1 MQTTACHRTITDNIA
16 KVMAR
21 IQQALKQNGRPA
33 DSVRLLA
40 ISKTWG
46 SRDIRE
52 AFEAGIRDFGESYAQ
67 EATQKV
73 HELAALPLIW
83 HFIGPIQSNKTHLV
97 AGHFD
102 WLHSLDRLKIAERL
116 SRQRP
121 IGHPPLNICI
131 QINIDRE
138 AGKSGIAAAELAEF
152 ASRVASLPRLKLRG
166 LMAIPDPSR
175 EINQLKCSFGRMQ
188 QLFCQLQ
195 QQFPQG
201 SIDTLSLGMSADLE
215 LAIAA
220 GSTLVRVGTDIFG
233 SRP

>member
-1 MQTTACHRTITDNIA
+1 MIADNIA
-16 KVMAR
+16 KVRAR
-21 IQQALKQNGRPA
+21 IQQALEQTGRPA

-40 ISKTWG
+40 ISKTWD
-46 SRDIRE
+46 SHDIRE

-67 EATQKV
+67 EAAQKV
-73 HELAALPLIW
+73 HELADLPLTW
-83 HFIGPIQSNKTHLV
+83 HFIGPIQSNKTPLV

-102 WLHSLDRLKIAERL
+102 WVHSLDRLKIAERL

-121 IGHPPLNICI
+121 TGRPPLNICI
-131 QINIDRE
+131 QVNIDRE
-138 AGKSGIAAAELAEF
+138 ASKSGIEAADLAEL
-152 ASRVASLPRLKLRG
+152 ASRVAGLPRLKLRG
-166 LMAIPDPSR
+166 IMAIPDPSR
-175 EINQLKCSFGRMQ
+175 EANQLKSSFGHMQ

-201 SIDTLSLGMSADLE
+201 DIDTLSLGMSADLE

-233 SRP
+233 VRS